1 MDARELRIGNLIGM
15 NLEDDDQNFFK
26 VLEVAQESMKTGA
39 CGMRF
44 DLTGEIHYHDAD
56 FFEPIPITNELLYK
70 LGAIDFPSGKML
82 SLCDRLL
89 DYMDCRDV
97 WIDAQ
102 TSVEL
107 KYVHQVQNFIYAT
120 KGIDLLERVGEKI

>member
-1 MDARELRIGNLIGM
+1 MDARELRIGNIIGM
-15 NLEDDDQNFFK
+15 NLKEFDQNYFK
-26 VLEVAQESMKTGA
+26 VIEVAQESMKTGA

-44 DLTGEIHYHDAD
+44 DLTGEIGYHDAEH
-56 FFEPIPITNELLYK
+56 FEGIPITEELLYK
-70 LGAIDFPSGKML
+70 LGATKFPSGKML

-89 DYMDCRDV
+89 DYMDCRNV
-97 WIDAQ
+97 WIDCQ

-120 KGIDLLERVGEKI
+120 KGIELLERVGEKI

>member
-44 DLTGEIHYHDAD
+44 DLIGEIGYHDAHY
-56 FFEPIPITNELLYK
+56 FEPIPITKELLLK
-70 LGAIDFPSGKML
+70 LGAEKFSDGDLLLHNRML
-82 SLCDRLL
+82 S
-89 DYMDCRDV
+89 YMTCRNV

-107 KYVHQVQNFIYAT
+107 KSLHQLQNFFYAT
-120 KGIDLLERVGEKI
+120 KGIELLERVGEKI